1 MERGAGRRVDVRP
14 RGALTF
20 AEVRAL
26 PRLGRVGT
34 STLRSWLA
42 GKALGLLP
50 PHDGR
55 RGVALYPLA
64 VVQALPGEARPRT
77 RAPSKPRRRARK
89 GRAPSYGLPP
99 GWEAATSLVARLGLD
114 SVRRLREL
122 ARRWNEAIRSS
133 PWPAL
138 PVVDRD
144 DPVALAV
151 TQLNAT
157 RRVVDGRLRWVFRAL
172 AIEFAVQHAW
182 RPPTDLPW
190 LDARTLARVAREAL
204 GRGRAPRVQRR
215 GHRRGGPLPA
225 PAAGSDRRGAVV
237 LRARLRAPRPED
249 PRRGSTALTPSAGS
263 GCSRLSTR

>member
-1 MERGAGRRVDVRP
+1 MDRGAGRRVDVRP

-190 LDARTLARVAREAL
+190 RSWT
-204 GRGRAPRVQRR
+204 
-215 GHRRGGPLPA
+215 
-225 PAAGSDRRGAVV
+225 
-237 LRARLRAPRPED
+237 RARLLASLGKLRIADSLLESSVADIVEAVRYQGPQRDRLGEVQQMFERACE
-249 PRRGSTALTPSAGS
+249 RRVRRIRAEAR
-263 GCSRLSTR
+263 RL